1 MATGNAVWGIDI
13 GQCALKALRCT
24 LHEDGHTVVAEA
36 FDYIEY
42 PKILSQPEAEPDELI
57 REALKTFLSRN
68 TVKGDR
74 VAVSVSG
81 QSGLARFFKPPPVEA
96 RKIDDI
102 VIYEARQ
109 QIPFSL
115 DEVVYQYQ
123 QMPGTAEED
132 GIALDTEIGLFAMKR
147 EQVFKALEPFQEAG
161 IDVDLVQLGPL
172 CLYNFVAHDLLAKRF
187 VEIDEYDSE
196 DPPESLILLSIGT
209 DSTDLVVTNGFRVWQ
224 RSIPLG
230 GNHFT
235 KQLTQELKL
244 TFAKAEHLKRNAR
257 QAEDPKTI
265 FKAMRPVFN
274 DLVTEVQRSLS
285 YFQSID
291 RNAKL
296 GKMVAVGKAVKLPGL
311 MQYLGKNLGR
321 EIDKIENFHVLAGS
335 SVTNSPAFRDNLPAL
350 PTSYGLCVQA
360 LNRGKLYTNLL
371 PQEISTSRMIQ
382 GKKPW
387 IVAVLATVMLGVV
400 CHVAL
405 QWRAWRSV
413 ELGAYKAAE
422 GQVSSVTNTA
432 NQWDTLDKEKMKEV
446 RALEAIGEQ
455 VVGTTERRLIWPE
468 FLKALN
474 RTFPYEPELVRDL
487 SADPPK
493 WEISKKPLMER
504 PDIHI
509 ESIDCARVG
518 DFSEWFNSEIQKK
531 YDEAREEAAAE
542 GDVAADTGD
551 GEDAGAPQ
559 GKGWVV
565 QLKGYHYYNQDRGNQ
580 GAEYVRR
587 TLLKQLEEM
596 ELELAVAE
604 GEYTKFTMKELGISF
619 PVLTVA
625 GRPDRVPNPLKEMV
639 EQPAAAKGGLAGS
652 VAPTETET
660 VLDDGRPA
668 EVRVCDFT
676 LQFCWQETTLTE
688 RIEKRKLSEQ
698 TGDSPEVAMTG
709 S

>member
-57 REALKTFLSRN
+57 RDAIRTFLSRN
-68 TVKGDR
+68 NVKGDR

-96 RKIDDI
+96 KKIDDI

-123 QMPGTAEED
+123 QMPGAAEED

-172 CLYNFVAHDLLAKRF
+172 CLYNYVAHDLLAKRF
-187 VEIDEYDSE
+187 AEIEDYDSE

-321 EIDKIENFHVLAGS
+321 EIDKIETFHVLAGS
-335 SVTNSPAFRDNLPAL
+335 SVTNSPAFRDNLPAF

-371 PQEISTSRMIQ
+371 PQEISTARMIE

-387 IVAVLATVMLGVV
+387 IVAVLATVMLAVA

-413 ELGAYKAAE
+413 HLDAYKPAE
-422 GQVSSVTNTA
+422 SQVTSVTRTSQ
-432 NQWDTLDKEKMKEV
+432 QWKSLDDEKLSEV

-455 VVGTTERRLIWPE
+455 VVGTTERRLIWLE

-474 RTFPYEPELVRDL
+474 RALPYEPDLKRDL
-487 SADPPK
+487 SANPPD
-493 WEISKKPLMER
+493 WEVSEKPLMER

-509 ESIDCARVG
+509 QSVDCVRVG
-518 DFSEWFNSEIQKK
+518 ELSDWFNDEIQKK
-531 YDEAREEAAAE
+531 YNEAREEAEAE
-542 GDVAADTGD
+542 GEAADAGD
-551 GEDAGAPQ
+551 DEEGAGPE
-559 GKGWVV
+559 GKGWIV
-565 QLKGYHYYNQDRGNQ
+565 QLRGYHYYNQDRSNQ

-587 TLLKQLEEM
+587 TLLKNLEEM
-596 ELELAVAE
+596 ELELSVAE
-604 GEYTKFTMKELGISF
+604 GKYTKFTMKELGISF

-625 GRPDRVPNPLKEMV
+625 ERPRRVPNPLKRTEEEAV
-639 EQPAAAKGGLAGS
+639 PAKGGLAGT
-652 VAPTETET
+652 VAPTEKAA
-660 VLDDGRPA
+660 VVDDGRPA
-668 EVRVCDFT
+668 EVLICEFT
-676 LQFCWQETTLTE
+676 MQFCWQESTLTE
-688 RIEKRKLSEQ
+688 RLEKRKLSEQ
-698 TGDSPEVAMTG
+698 TGDSPEVAMSG
-709 S
+709 N